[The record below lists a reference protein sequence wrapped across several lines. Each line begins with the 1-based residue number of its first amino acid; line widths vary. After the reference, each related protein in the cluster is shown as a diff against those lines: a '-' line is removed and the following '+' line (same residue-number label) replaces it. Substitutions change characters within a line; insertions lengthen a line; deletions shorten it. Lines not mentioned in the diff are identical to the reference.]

1 MSRKIV
7 LELNDETFGLLEALA
22 FGLHL
27 EDPDLNETG
36 YVKSRDDFGDG
47 VRRLLVDAA
56 DSMAAGVRRPGS
68 WERGTVESL
77 TGWQGTYNWGML
89 ADCVKPYFPAPS
101 EEEQAE
107 WRAKMNK

>member
-7 LELNDETFGLLEALA
+7 LELDDETFGLLEALA

-27 EDPDLNETG
+27 EDPDLNESG

-47 VRRLLVDAA
+47 VRNLLNDAA
-56 DSMAAGVRRPGS
+56 CSIAAGVRRPGS
-68 WERGTVESL
+68 WERGFVDSL

-89 ADCVKPYFPAPS
+89 SDCVKQYFPEPS
-101 EEEQAE
+101 EEEKAE
-107 WRAKMNK
+107 